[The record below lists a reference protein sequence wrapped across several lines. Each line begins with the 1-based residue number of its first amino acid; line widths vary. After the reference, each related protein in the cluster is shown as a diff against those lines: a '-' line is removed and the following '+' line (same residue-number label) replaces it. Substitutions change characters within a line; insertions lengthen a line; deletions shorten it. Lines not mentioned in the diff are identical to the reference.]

1 MQRLE
6 PFHQLDIRVD
16 KRWVFS
22 AFTLGVYLDLINA
35 YNRTNPDFMA
45 YNYNFTR
52 SRPQTGSL
60 PIVPSLGVRGEF

>member
-1 MQRLE
+1 VA

-35 YNRTNPDFMA
+35 YNRINPDFLE
-45 YNYNFTR
+45 YNFDFSQR
-52 SRPQTGSL
+52 REQTGSL